1 MLGNKDIMAQ
11 NIKKYM
17 EMKGVSATDICYA
30 LDIKRNTFS
39 DWVNAKTYPRI
50 DKIEKMAN
58 YFGISKA
65 NLVEDELSEKYPV
78 SKNEMDLIIQYR
90 GLNNNDRETFERLLK
105 YAKAATERMNKDGTI
120 Q

>member
-1 MLGNKDIMAQ
+1 MLGNKDIMAH

-17 EMKGVSATDICYA
+17 DRKGVSATDICFA
-30 LDIKRNTFS
+30 LGIKRNTFS

-50 DKIEKMAN
+50 DKIEMMAN

-65 NLVEDELSEKYPV
+65 NLVEDELSDKHPV
-78 SKNEMDLIIQYR
+78 TPDEMDLIVQYR

-105 YAKAATERMNKDGTI
+105 YAKLATEEMKKNK
-120 Q
+120 